1 MTENSMALPKPG
13 DYITCKCGRCNDVTG
28 HVVMLILD
36 GEISKVECKACGS
49 VHKYRESKT
58 AKPRSQ
64 QPSVRRVRAGQSRE
78 QALEVG
84 PAARKIGAPGA
95 ASRSSG
101 RSSGR
106 SSARA
111 RLESAWQ
118 EAMVRHSG
126 DTPVPYAM
134 AASFAVQDFLDH
146 PVFGRGEV
154 IAVVPPDKMDV
165 LFEDG
170 VKTLRCKA

>member
-1 MTENSMALPKPG
+1 MALPKPG
-13 DYITCKCGRCNDVTG
+13 DFITCKCGRCSDMTG
-28 HVVMLILD
+28 HVVMLVLD

-49 VHKYRESKT
+49 VHKYREAKA

-78 QALEVG
+78 QALEVR
-84 PAARKIGAPGA
+84 PAPRKTA
-95 ASRSSG
+95 ASPTRQAPRSAS
-101 RSSGR
+101 
-106 SSARA
+106 RA
-111 RLESAWQ
+111 KLETAWQ

-126 DTPVPYAM
+126 ETPLAYAM
-134 AASFAVQDFLDH
+134 ANTYAAQDFLEH

-154 IAVVPPDKMDV
+154 IAVIPPDKMDV

-170 VKTLRCKA
+170 VKTLRCKL